1 MNRRA
6 VVLPVVAA
14 ALVSGVLG
22 IQVANGGGDF
32 VPARAANPCLAR
44 AVTPVAKGIEALGER
59 MVFLAI
65 DAAACRLGVTREA
78 LVLRIATPG
87 EHTPQEVD
95 AMRAGLL
102 QAVDRMKADKTLPKA
117 SDLTDE
123 ALDNSDLPGLV
134 EWGIRHLPDSLIN
147 GVVKTDDVLR
157 RAISDLDL
165 RTLLA
170 GLDDPD
176 ALTRQINSA
185 VSKAVKDSILAR
197 LRDLLPG

>member
-1 MNRRA
+1 
-6 VVLPVVAA
+6 
-14 ALVSGVLG
+14 
-22 IQVANGGGDF
+22 
-32 VPARAANPCLAR
+32 
-44 AVTPVAKGIEALGER
+44 
-59 MVFLAI
+59 
-65 DAAACRLGVTREA
+65 VTREA

-157 RAISDLDL
+157 RAISE
-165 RTLLA
+165 
-170 GLDDPD
+170 LDDPD